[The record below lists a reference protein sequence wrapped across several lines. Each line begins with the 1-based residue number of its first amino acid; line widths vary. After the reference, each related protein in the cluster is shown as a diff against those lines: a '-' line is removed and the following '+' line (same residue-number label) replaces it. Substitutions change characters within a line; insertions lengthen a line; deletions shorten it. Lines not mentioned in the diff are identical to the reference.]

1 MEDVER
7 RDAAISRLKQKR
19 EFWNHLLVYVTVNT
33 LLVVVWMVTDV
44 GGYFWPV
51 WPIAGWGIGL
61 VMHAFETFR
70 RPIGEDAIRREM
82 DRLPR

>member
-7 RDAAISRLKQKR
+7 REAAISRLKQKR
-19 EFWNHLLVYVTVNT
+19 EFWNHLFVYVMVNA
-33 LLVVVWMVTDV
+33 LLVFIWAMSNS
-44 GGYFWPV
+44 GGYFWPM
-51 WPIAGWGIGL
+51 WAMAGWGIGL

-70 RPIGEDAIRREM
+70 RPIHEDAILREM